1 MDHNHAISL
10 VTLAR
15 HAWQN
20 GFPIT
25 ADVYMRQALACLNRT
40 RDTRHKAA
48 LFTILNKMRPRVQAA
63 RNPSPVGV

>member
-10 VTLAR
+10 VAMAR
-15 HAWQN
+15 HAWQK

-40 RDTRHKAA
+40 RDTRHKSAV
-48 LFTILNKMRPRVQAA
+48 FTIRNKMRPRLRAA
-63 RNPSPVGV
+63 LNPSPAGV

>member
-10 VTLAR
+10 ITLAR
-15 HAWQN
+15 HAWRH

-40 RDTRHKAA
+40 NDKRHKAA
-48 LFTILNKMRPRVQAA
+48 LFTILNKMRPRVRAA
-63 RNPSPVGV
+63 LNPSPVGV